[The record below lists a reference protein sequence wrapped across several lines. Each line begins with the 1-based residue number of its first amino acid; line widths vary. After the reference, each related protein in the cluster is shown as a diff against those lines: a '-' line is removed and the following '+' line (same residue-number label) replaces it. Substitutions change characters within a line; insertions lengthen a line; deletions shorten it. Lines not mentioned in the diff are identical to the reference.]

1 MPSSRGGDRR
11 VAALVD
17 ALRPHV
23 PQPGVLRVPAAARP
37 VHVAARRGSLTASR
51 PIVVVAR
58 TDEEAHRLADDLS
71 AWIGGS
77 HVRTLPE
84 RAALPLE
91 RALPE
96 HDESAERLS
105 VLADVS
111 RVRGLVLVAS
121 LLALVQRTLSPAQL
135 EAGRT
140 HLRVGERIAQRSL
153 LTGLVT
159 GGYDPVAEVTG
170 IAEFAHRG
178 GLIDAWPPGAA
189 EPIRIELFGDEVES
203 IRSFDPMTQASR
215 RRLTEA
221 ELLPASEFLPAGGW
235 EGIGGRAPAARSE
248 QLQADTAR
256 LEGGDLGEAAE
267 TWASLLTAGPAADHL
282 PDSAHLVL
290 TDLDELTALA
300 GDLDR
305 QAGDR
310 HVVLVAAGEI
320 PNEWPA
326 PYDASATLESLTAR
340 AAERL
345 EEGEAADAGYGVAP
359 PLPGRAER
367 AGAWLRDLADGGRRV
382 VVTTDKASR
391 VGELLEEAGRPIGSV
406 AELRQAPDPGG

>member
-1 MPSSRGGDRR
+1 MAPSMSPSRGGDRR

-17 ALRPHV
+17 ALLPHL
-23 PQPGVLRVPAAARP
+23 PESGVLRVPAAARAA
-37 VHVAARRGSLTASR
+37 HLAARRSEIHGTHPL
-51 PIVVVAR
+51 VVVTR
-58 TDEEAHRLADDLS
+58 TEDEAHRLGDDLA
-71 AWIGGS
+71 AWVGS
-77 HVRTLPE
+77 VHLRILPE

-96 HDESAERLS
+96 HDESSERLS
-105 VLADVS
+105 VLADLAS
-111 RVRGLVLVAS
+111 RRGLVLVSS
-121 LLALVQRTLSPAQL
+121 LLALVQRTLGAEQL
-135 EAGRT
+135 RAGRI
-140 HLRVGERIAQRSL
+140 HVRVGGRIAQREL
-153 LTGLVT
+153 LEALVS
-159 GGYDPVAEVTG
+159 GGYDPAVEVTG

-256 LEGGDLGEAAE
+256 LEEGDLGEAAE

-290 TDLDELTALA
+290 TDLDE
-300 GDLDR
+300 
-305 QAGDR
+305 
-310 HVVLVAAGEI
+310 
-320 PNEWPA
+320 
-326 PYDASATLESLTAR
+326 
-340 AAERL
+340 
-345 EEGEAADAGYGVAP
+345 
-359 PLPGRAER
+359 
-367 AGAWLRDLADGGRRV
+367 
-382 VVTTDKASR
+382 
-391 VGELLEEAGRPIGSV
+391 
-406 AELRQAPDPGG
+406 